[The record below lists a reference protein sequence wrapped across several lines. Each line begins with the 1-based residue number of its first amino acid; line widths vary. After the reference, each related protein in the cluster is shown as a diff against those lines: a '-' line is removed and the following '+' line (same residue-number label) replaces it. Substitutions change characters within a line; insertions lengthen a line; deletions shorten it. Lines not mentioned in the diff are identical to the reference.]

1 MHLRS
6 RSEVIPTGSLRSSN
20 QQPRPVRRL
29 RLDRFRQPP
38 DSLPHQRNGKEERH
52 GGKRRR
58 SSRRN
63 LGRVARTA
71 VCRVCRERCR
81 RRLVRRRSGSGLS
94 QGAGDARI
102 CRGDDP
108 APRTEAD
115 PIESSSAAA
124 PPGGVSA
131 GAQQL
136 ARDLAERASPRPSKP
151 SPNQPSLPSRSSK
164 PACSSEASR

>member
-1 MHLRS
+1 MA
-6 RSEVIPTGSLRSSN
+6 EN
-20 QQPRPVRRL
+20 
-29 RLDRFRQPP
+29 DE
-38 DSLPHQRNGKEERH
+38 DLPGETSAE
-52 GGKRRR
+52 
-58 SSRRN
+58 SP
-63 LGRVARTA
+63 
-71 VCRVCRERCR
+71 
-81 RRLVRRRSGSGLS
+81 GLPF
-94 QGAGDARI
+94 AAFAENDADADWS
-102 CRGDDP
+102 GDDLEAAYRKALETLEFAEATIPPPP
-108 APRTEAD
+108 APEAD